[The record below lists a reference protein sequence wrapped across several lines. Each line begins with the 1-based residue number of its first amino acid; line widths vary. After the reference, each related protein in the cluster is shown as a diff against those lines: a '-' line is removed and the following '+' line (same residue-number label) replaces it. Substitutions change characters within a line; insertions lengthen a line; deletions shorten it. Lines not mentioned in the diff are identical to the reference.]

1 MQPVDNKSFK
11 ELPSNYYD
19 FLANLINYKIIEL
32 NDIYNLVETEKDSI
46 LLIEIKNPDSNT
58 DLIVKLPKIKLIES
72 LLQFNL
78 TDYALILISEFK
90 NLPISLNKSI
100 TKLLCKKVHETLEP
114 HYESHFMNKLKKEL
128 IYLKHMILV
137 ISQCLQIY
145 QMNSQTKELKHF

>member
-100 TKLLCKKVHETLEP
+100 AKLLCKK
-114 HYESHFMNKLKKEL
+114 SA
-128 IYLKHMILV
+128 
-137 ISQCLQIY
+137 
-145 QMNSQTKELKHF
+145 